1 MQMYMDFPSWISPF
15 VVPFLPVRWYALMYH
30 DVMMIPQNLQWKTP
44 TKHGWISRTVKVDK
58 KGYDMHYK
66 ADMDPEIIPA
76 VYYQELMDMAR
87 TLRHPSFTTLL
98 LKKEAEPVKK
108 EAEMPKKEPE
118 QPKKEA
124 APEKK
129 AA

>member
-1 MQMYMDFPSWISPF
+1 
-15 VVPFLPVRWYALMYH
+15 
-30 DVMMIPQNLQWKTP
+30 
-44 TKHGWISRTVKVDK
+44 
-58 KGYDMHYK
+58 
-66 ADMDPEIIPA
+66 MDPEIIPA

-108 EAEMPKKEPE
+108 EAEKPKTDE
-118 QPKKEA
+118 QPKKA
-124 APEKK
+124 AEPEKK